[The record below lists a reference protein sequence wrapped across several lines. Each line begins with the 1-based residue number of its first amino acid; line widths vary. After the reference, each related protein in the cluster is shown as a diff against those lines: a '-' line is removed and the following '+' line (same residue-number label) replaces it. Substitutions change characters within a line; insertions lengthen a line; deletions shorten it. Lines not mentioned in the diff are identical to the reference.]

1 MRHMQP
7 MKRMKRLLGV
17 LLAAIMVLAF
27 GMTASAANITIS
39 GGADGASYSAYRLL
53 NATDGGNDKFA
64 YTLNEK
70 YTTILQEVTG
80 KNTETDI
87 VKYISALDASG
98 TRDFADAVYNK
109 IETGS
114 VEADETATDNQ
125 FANVEQGYYLIVETA
140 TGGPQDSYSLV
151 MLDTAGNSDITVTPK
166 EDEPTLEKEIKHN
179 ETGDWGVVGD
189 NQIGDIVEFRTITT
203 VPNYTADYD
212 NYTYTI
218 HDTMSTGLTS
228 NVQTGNTNG
237 DVKVKV
243 NDSINLDS
251 KYIIVA
257 AEGNTFTVTI
267 DVKAAVS
274 DNAMKAGDKL
284 YTYYTG
290 ILNSSALIYDEGKQ
304 DNTAYLEYSNNP
316 YDTSDKTNTPEDKV
330 YDWTYKM
337 GVNKVDGSTQETIN
351 GAIFVLSETEGLD
364 LDSLVLNNGVPTH
377 TDGLIGLV
385 NKGGGVYR
393 VATETDSNVVYHI
406 EAGNITI
413 EGLDD
418 ETQYYLYET
427 KAPAGYNAL
436 KDPVT
441 FKISALYNDDGSKN
455 ASGSPTVTVGTG
467 ASSTTLNTDIEN
479 NSGTELPS
487 TGGIGTTLFYVIG
500 GILVIGAAVLL
511 ITRRRMNKQD

>member
-1 MRHMQP
+1 
-7 MKRMKRLLGV
+7 
-17 LLAAIMVLAF
+17 
-27 GMTASAANITIS
+27 MTASAAKITIS

-53 NATDGGNDKFA
+53 NATDGGNNKFA

-109 IETGS
+109 IKTGS

-203 VPNYTADYD
+203 VPNYTADYE

-243 NDSINLDS
+243 NDSINLDA
-251 KYIIVA
+251 KYITVTA
-257 AEGNTFTVTI
+257 TGNTFTVTI
-267 DVKAAVS
+267 DVKTAVS
-274 DNAMKAGDKL
+274 ENAMEAGDKL

-290 ILNSSALIYDEGKQ
+290 VLNSNALIYDEGKQ
-304 DNTAYLEYSNNP
+304 ENTAYLEYSNNP
-316 YDTSDKTNTPEDKV
+316 YDTGNKTQTPDDKV
-330 YDWTYKM
+330 YDWTYEM

-351 GAIFVLSETEGLD
+351 GAIFVLSENGTLD
-364 LDSLVLNNGVPTH
+364 LDSLELNNGVPTK
-377 TDGLIGLV
+377 TAGLIGLAKSIAKELGSRGIRANAIAPGFIITDMTAQLSQEV
-385 NKGGGVYR
+385 RDEWAQKIPLRRGGTPQD
-393 VATETDSNVVYHI
+393 VANVALFLASDLSSYVS
-406 EAGNITI
+406 GQTI
-413 EGLDD
+413 HVCG
-418 ETQYYLYET
+418 
-427 KAPAGYNAL
+427 GM
-436 KDPVT
+436 
-441 FKISALYNDDGSKN
+441 
-455 ASGSPTVTVGTG
+455 
-467 ASSTTLNTDIEN
+467 NT
-479 NSGTELPS
+479 
-487 TGGIGTTLFYVIG
+487 
-500 GILVIGAAVLL
+500 
-511 ITRRRMNKQD
+511 

>member
-27 GMTASAANITIS
+27 GMTASAATITIS
-39 GGADGASYSAYRLL
+39 GGANGASYSAYRLL
-53 NATDGGNDKFA
+53 NATDGGSNKFA

-70 YTTILQEVTG
+70 YTTILENVTNKG
-80 KNTETDI
+80 TETDI
-87 VKYISALDASG
+87 VQYISGLDESG
-98 TRDFADAVYNK
+98 TRNFADKVYAK
-109 IETGS
+109 IKENS
-114 VEADETATDNQ
+114 VVADATASNNQ
-125 FANVEQGYYLIVETA
+125 FKNVEQGYYLIVETA
-140 TGGPQDSYSLV
+140 TGGEQDTYSLV
-151 MLDTAGNSDITVTPK
+151 MLDTAGNSEITVTTK
-166 EDEPTLEKEIKHN
+166 EDKPTLEKEIKHN
-179 ETGDWGVVGD
+179 ETNTWGVVGD
-189 NQIGDIVEFRTITT
+189 NQIGDTVEFRTITT
-203 VPNYTADYD
+203 VPNYTADYE

-243 NDSINLDS
+243 SDTTDLAA
-251 KYIIVA
+251 KYITVTA
-257 AEGNTFTVTI
+257 TGNEFTVAI
-267 DVKAAVS
+267 DVKLAVS
-274 DNAMKAGDKL
+274 ENAMEAGDKL
-284 YTYYTG
+284 FTYYTG
-290 ILNSSALIYDEGKQ
+290 ILNSSALIYDVGKQ

-316 YDTSDKTNTPEDKV
+316 YDASDKTNTPEDKV

-337 GVNKVDGSTQETIN
+337 GVNKVDGSTDETIN
-351 GAIFVLSETEGLD
+351 GAIFVLSETKGLD
-364 LDSLVLNNGVPTH
+364 LDSLGLNNGLPTH

-385 NKGGGVYR
+385 NKGDGVYR
-393 VATETDSNVVYHI
+393 VATTTDTEVVYYI
-406 EAGNITI
+406 EAGKITI

-441 FKISALYNDDGSKN
+441 FKISALYNDEGSKN
-455 ASGSPTVTVGTG
+455 ASGSPTVKVGTG
-467 ASSTTLNTDIEN
+467 ASSTTLSTDIKN
-479 NSGTELPS
+479 NSGTELPG
-487 TGGIGTTLFYVIG
+487 TGGIGTTIFYVVG

-511 ITRRRMNKQD
+511 ITRRRMNK